1 MCNEGPSSTTSVD
14 CTTLRITGVL
24 ISFCCTTEAHINMA
38 NSQMN
43 KTTEMMST
51 EEMQVKLVFH
61 GPGGRKVEVRR
72 FEVDGKP
79 TIATIKDKVAELR
92 PLMAV
97 FTIGWRDEDGDMVIV
112 ETEEELRIAIK
123 QAAGG
128 LLSIHVMEKMVEGE
142 VERVRAGQ
150 RSMIR
155 MPEEYKVQVKEL
167 ERRLAEQERGVSGCV
182 LSKEEMIAVVKK
194 QSGILF
200 ARGIAV
206 AGENSEAGENV
217 WRIMEAKRVLEIAN
231 GDEVAL
237 LFIPTKRDEN
247 EVVETQMTGN
257 WKETE
262 GPTIVAFKRRGWG
275 EEEGRKE
282 RGPNDQ
288 EQRRRGGDEEEG
300 GRKRLRGQGLGKRD
314 GMRMGSMMPRRK
326 AKMLAGGILERIHA
340 HI

>member
-1 MCNEGPSSTTSVD
+1 MG
-14 CTTLRITGVL
+14 
-24 ISFCCTTEAHINMA
+24 
-38 NSQMN
+38 
-43 KTTEMMST
+43 
-51 EEMQVKLVFH
+51 
-61 GPGGRKVEVRR
+61 
-72 FEVDGKP
+72 
-79 TIATIKDKVAELR
+79 
-92 PLMAV
+92 
-97 FTIGWRDEDGDMVIV
+97 
-112 ETEEELRIAIK
+112 
-123 QAAGG
+123 
-128 LLSIHVMEKMVEGE
+128 SIHVMEKMVEGE

-206 AGENSEAGENV
+206 AGENSEA
-217 WRIMEAKRVLEIAN
+217 
-231 GDEVAL
+231 
-237 LFIPTKRDEN
+237 DEN

-282 RGPNDQ
+282 REPNDQ

-326 AKMLAGGILERIHA
+326 AKMLAGGIPERIHA